1 MSAEAVRVQT
11 ATTWIERALTDGWAI
26 GWARS
31 PLRWAPRRLTWPARR
46 ILTIVLRV
54 LGPGLLLMTAATV
67 VSGVNPFLMA
77 GADLQR
83 FMKANLLW
91 LSFLFACSFVAL
103 VWAAPALVVI
113 ALGRVLRRKRGRR
126 GDRTYGTARWY
137 PLRREWWNP
146 REAVAAAL
154 VLRPAGPA
162 AQDGL
167 VPWTMKDATFVHFT
181 WGQLSRHML
190 VVGTTGSGKTTS
202 LYHHLMLSSR
212 VPWVYQD
219 QKAELPLFDRFP
231 DRPVWGLDTRGYET
245 RSGVWNPMEEVQGPE
260 DIEVMSALLFPDRG
274 NMNDWIV
281 RGARMLFEAMCKRWR
296 FESLQQYVYLIE
308 HQSMDSIVSHL
319 PAGYA
324 TALADQRARAYYVS
338 EILDVLRPWIN
349 TARIAQ
355 VTYGASTVTLND
367 FMERGG
373 YVLCNED
380 KHLRQ
385 PVTLFWGMLL
395 HRLRNRPSGDASPLL
410 LLLDEFGDAGRIP
423 NMAQALAMYRSKGV
437 AIVAGVQSFAL
448 MESVYG
454 ETEWRAVRDGFGTY
468 IVLTANI
475 TPQLQME
482 LTDQLGSF
490 TMQHTQGSAG
500 VTGPSPSVH
509 VGVSAPSRVASPLV
523 PIDQWALWSAARAA
537 IVRGATGPTWWIPW
551 PVDIVPSMA
560 GERLVIDGGDWR
572 LREGKRVGALGA
584 AVRSELPSVTGAT
597 GAGTPVDEGER
608 ARELAA
614 SRAGSL

>member
-1 MSAEAVRVQT
+1 MIGARNVSSKAVLVQT
-11 ATTWIERALTDGWAI
+11 ETKWIERALTDGWAA
-26 GWARS
+26 GWAKS
-31 PLRWAPRRLTWPARR
+31 PLVWAPPFITWRARR
-46 ILTIVLRV
+46 VAIVV
-54 LGPGLLLMTAATV
+54 LIALGLGLLLIMAAATA
-67 VSGVNPFLMA
+67 GVNPFHME
-77 GADLQR
+77 GGDVPR
-83 FMKANLLW
+83 FVKANLTVLA
-91 LSFLFACSFVAL
+91 FLFAFSFVAFA
-103 VWAAPALVVI
+103 WAAPVLVVI
-113 ALGRVLRRKRGRR
+113 AVSRAFRGQKGRR
-126 GDRTYGTARWY
+126 GDRTHGTARWY
-137 PLRREWWNP
+137 PLQREWWNP
-146 REAVAAAL
+146 KEAVAAAL
-154 VLRPAGPA
+154 VMRPNSPE

-167 VPWTMKDATFVHFT
+167 VPWTMKDTTFVHFT
-181 WGQLSRHML
+181 WGQLSRHVL

-202 LYHHLMLSSR
+202 LYHHLMVSSR

-260 DIEVMSALLFPDRG
+260 DIEVMSALLFPDKG

-281 RGARMLFEAMCKRWR
+281 RGARMLFEAMCKRWH

-308 HQSMDSIVSHL
+308 HQSLDAIVAHL

-349 TARIAQ
+349 TSRIVQ
-355 VTYGASTVTLND
+355 VTYGASTVTLDD
-367 FMERGG
+367 FIERGG

-395 HRLRNRPSGDASPLL
+395 HRLRNRPSSEASRLV
-410 LLLDEFGDAGRIP
+410 LLLDEFADAGRIP

-437 AIVAGVQSFAL
+437 GIVAGVQSFAL

-468 IVLTANI
+468 IVLAANI

-482 LTDQLGSF
+482 LTEQLGSF
-490 TMQHTQGSAG
+490 TMQHTQGG
-500 VTGPSPSVH
+500 GGITGPNPSVH

-537 IVRGATGPTWWIPW
+537 IVRGASGPTWWIPW
-551 PVDIVPSMA
+551 PVDIVPSPA
-560 GERLVIDGGDWR
+560 GARLTAESGDWR
-572 LREGKRVGALGA
+572 LREANRVASLGA
-584 AVRSELPSVTGAT
+584 AVRGQLPAT
-597 GAGTPVDEGER
+597 KESDPLPDHAEPQP
-608 ARELAA
+608 AREVEIV
-614 SRAGSL
+614 

>member
-1 MSAEAVRVQT
+1 VSAEAVPERT
-11 ATTWIERALTDGWAI
+11 KTTWVERALTDGWAI
-26 GWARS
+26 GWSRS
-31 PLRWAPRRLTWPARR
+31 PLLWAPRAVTWPRRR
-46 ILTIVLRV
+46 ILTTALLVF
-54 LGPGLLLMTAATV
+54 GPGLLLTAIAAPTT
-67 VSGVNPFLMA
+67 GVHPFQVD
-77 GADLQR
+77 GGHLQR
-83 FMKANLLW
+83 LVKENLLA
-91 LSFLFACSFVAL
+91 LAFALAFAFFAL
-103 VWAAPALVVI
+103 AWAVPILVVATI
-113 ALGRVLRRKRGRR
+113 GRVLRGRRGRR
-126 GDRTYGTARWY
+126 GDRTHGTARWY

-146 REAVAAAL
+146 GDAVAAAL
-154 VLRPAGPA
+154 VLRPKGLAS
-162 AQDGL
+162 QDGL

-202 LYHHLMLSSR
+202 FYHHLMLSSR

-296 FESLQQYVYLIE
+296 FESLQQYVYLVE
-308 HQSMDSIVSHL
+308 HQSMDWIVSNL
-319 PAGYA
+319 PSGYA
-324 TALADQRARAYYVS
+324 TALSDQRARAYYVS
-338 EILDVLRPWIN
+338 EVLDVLRPWIN
-349 TARIAQ
+349 TARIAA

-395 HRLRNRPSGDASPLL
+395 HRLRNRPSDDAAPLL

-437 AIVAGVQSFAL
+437 GIVAGVQSFAL

-468 IVLTANI
+468 IVMAANI
-475 TPQLQME
+475 TPQLQVE
-482 LTDQLGSF
+482 LTDSLGSF

-500 VTGPSPSVH
+500 LTGPTPSVH

-537 IVRGATGPTWWIPW
+537 IVRGATGSTWWIPW
-551 PVDIVPSMA
+551 PVDIVQSPV
-560 GERLVIDGGDWR
+560 GERLVIDGADWR
-572 LREGKRVGALGA
+572 LREVKRVAALGA
-584 AVRSELPSVTGAT
+584 AVRSELPAT
-597 GAGTPVDEGER
+597 GV
-608 ARELAA
+608 AA
-614 SRAGSL
+614 SVPVEEFERGPEVAVSR

>member
-1 MSAEAVRVQT
+1 VSAEAVREETTT
-11 ATTWIERALTDGWAI
+11 AWIERALTDGWAI

-31 PLRWAPRRLTWPARR
+31 PLLWVPRAVIWPKRR
-46 ILTIVLRV
+46 IGTVAFLV
-54 LGPGLLLMTAATV
+54 LGSGLLLVMAAAGA
-67 VSGVNPFLMA
+67 SGVHPFELD
-77 GADLQR
+77 GGHLLSFVR
-83 FMKANLLW
+83 ANLLA
-91 LSFLFACSFVAL
+91 LAFVLAFAFFTLA
-103 VWAAPALVVI
+103 WIAPLLVVAMI
-113 ALGRVLRRKRGRR
+113 GRVLRGRRGRR
-126 GDRTYGTARWY
+126 GDRTHGTARWY

-146 REAVAAAL
+146 RDAVAAAL
-154 VLRPAGPA
+154 VLRPKGPA
-162 AQDGL
+162 SQDGL

-181 WGQLSRHML
+181 WSQLSRHML

-202 LYHHLMLSSR
+202 FYHHLMLSSR

-231 DRPVWGLDTRGYET
+231 DRPVWGLDTRGYES

-296 FESLQQYVYLIE
+296 FESLQQYVYLVE
-308 HQSMDSIVSHL
+308 HQSMDWIVSNL
-319 PAGYA
+319 PSGYA

-349 TARIAQ
+349 TARIAA
-355 VTYGASTVTLND
+355 VTYGASTVTLDD

-395 HRLRNRPSGDASPLL
+395 HRLRNRPSGDAAPLL

-437 AIVAGVQSFAL
+437 GIVAGVQSFAL

-468 IVLTANI
+468 IVMAAN
-475 TPQLQME
+475 
-482 LTDQLGSF
+482 

-500 VTGPSPSVH
+500 LTGPTPSVH

-551 PVDIVPSMA
+551 PVDIGPSPV
-560 GERLVIDGGDWR
+560 GERLSIGGGDWR
-572 LREGKRVGALGA
+572 VREGKRVAALGA
-584 AVRSELPSVTGAT
+584 AVRCEMPEGSNASGSGT
-597 GAGTPVDEGER
+597 AGIEVERTPDIAVSG
-608 ARELAA
+608 
-614 SRAGSL
+614 